1 MSIDR
6 HLLTG
11 NITRD
16 AELKESKAG
25 KPYASFGL
33 AVNVNKDKTTF
44 YTVTVFGKYGET
56 MGPYLTKGRHATVDA
71 KKLTMN
77 VVDGNGYLDV
87 VADNIDLDRPKEE

>member
-6 HLLTG
+6 HLLSG

-16 AELKESKAG
+16 AELRESKAG
-25 KPYASFGL
+25 KPFASFGL
-33 AVNVNKDKTTF
+33 AVNVEKDKATF

-56 MGPYLTKGRHATVDA
+56 MAPYLTKGRHAIVDA
-71 KKLTMN
+71 RKLTMN

-87 VADNIDLDRPKEE
+87 VADSIDLGRPREE